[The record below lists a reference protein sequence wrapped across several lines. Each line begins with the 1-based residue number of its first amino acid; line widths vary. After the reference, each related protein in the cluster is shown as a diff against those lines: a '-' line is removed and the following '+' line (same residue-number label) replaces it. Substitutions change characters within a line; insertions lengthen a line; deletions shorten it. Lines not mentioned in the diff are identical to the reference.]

1 MVTGVRLGVLS
12 PHTVRACRLGPS
24 CPQSLRNAVSGTLTH
39 CLKPAHR
46 LVGSWARGPLK
57 GGALSTV
64 WISEVPLSLE
74 EISSEKFEIP
84 GTAQTKMGTIKDRNG
99 LDLSEAEEIK
109 KRWQVYTEELY
120 RKDLN
125 DSDNHDDVISHL

>member
-1 MVTGVRLGVLS
+1 M
-12 PHTVRACRLGPS
+12 RACHLGPS

-84 GTAQTKMGTIKDRNG
+84 GIAQTKMGTIKDRNG
-99 LDLSEAEEIK
+99 LDLSEAEEMASIH
-109 KRWQVYTEELY
+109 RRT
-120 RKDLN
+120 
-125 DSDNHDDVISHL
+125 I